1 MIEIIG
7 TLYEMEG
14 ASKVFIVHNENAI
27 RNPSPIWKI
36 LNEALAEF
44 NIFKILTEALAEV
57 NISKMARHTNL
68 KVNANNIVRAFR
80 RVQYCWHSL

>member
-1 MIEIIG
+1 MDQI
-7 TLYEMEG
+7 L
-14 ASKVFIVHNENAI
+14 VHNENAI

-57 NISKMARHTNL
+57 NISKMA
-68 KVNANNIVRAFR
+68 
-80 RVQYCWHSL
+80 

>member
-1 MIEIIG
+1 MRMNHP
-7 TLYEMEG
+7 T
-14 ASKVFIVHNENAI
+14 VFENKDKRLTIVVHNENAI

-57 NISKMARHTNL
+57 NISKTARHTNL
-68 KVNANNIVRAFR
+68 KVNANNIV
-80 RVQYCWHSL
+80 